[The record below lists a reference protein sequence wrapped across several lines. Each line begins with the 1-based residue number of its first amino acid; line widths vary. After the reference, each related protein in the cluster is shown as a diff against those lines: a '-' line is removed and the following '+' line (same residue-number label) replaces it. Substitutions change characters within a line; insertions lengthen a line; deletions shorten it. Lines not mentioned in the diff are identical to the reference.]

1 MSPIQAFRVPNA
13 KAISWTFRAG
23 ILVFVLLAIFP
34 PWIVRIDVP
43 YRIHSEKSAGYSLIL
58 SPPGFDKSQPFA
70 DRASVQLDWSRL
82 ALQWLILAGLV
93 GGTLVWQF
101 TRARSL
107 DGHFN
112 EGEQSNE
119 QAHAGRTTVHA
130 ETGKSLLSGFFLAT
144 SKNTTPSLRVR
155 WRVVL
160 VASLCLLEP
169 IAGGVWWHH
178 HAASPEGLRA
188 HAYVLLQ
195 RNQSKEAFSLFERAA
210 EKGDV
215 QSQYHVGYMYAEG
228 EGVEKNEWG
237 AERWYKKAAEQG
249 YANASFDLHYLY
261 VQRATER
268 SYENSKFRNEMARLG
283 VIIADKRDSVEQDY
297 LVQASWWYRKAA
309 EQGYAAA
316 QYGVAADYE
325 NGNGVPQ
332 NDAEAAR
339 WYGEALRGYR
349 KAAEQGDTSAQIAL
363 GHMYAE
369 GKGTPRNE
377 AEALR
382 WLSKAAEQ
390 GDMYTQLE
398 LATMYDRNAVE
409 KPVILDLSTSQPI
422 DLSAGLVPKKDRSKP
437 PKGYTKVIA
446 AASKDPYAEIAK
458 PIQGLPAGAVLKPIQ
473 KDPWAVVS
481 VKPLPS
487 AAAPEMTSKP
497 QIYDDAV
504 ALYWYNKAASQGSAE
519 AAKAALRLMK
529 NGTVPHPPK

>member
-1 MSPIQAFRVPNA
+1 MSPAQAFRVPNA

-34 PWIVRIDVP
+34 PWIVRIDIP

-58 SPPGFDKSQPFA
+58 SPPDLDKSQPFA

-82 ALQWLILAGLV
+82 ALQWLILAGVV

-101 TRARSL
+101 TRARGS
-107 DGHFN
+107 DGQFN
-112 EGEQSNE
+112 EAEQSNE
-119 QAHAGRTTVHA
+119 QADTGRTTVYA
-130 ETGKSLLSGFFLAT
+130 ETGKSLLSGFLAT
-144 SKNTTPSLRVR
+144 FKNSIPSLRER

-160 VASLCLLEP
+160 VASLCLLVP
-169 IAGGVWWHH
+169 IAGVVWWHH

-228 EGVEKNEWG
+228 EGVEKDEWD

-283 VIIADKRDSVEQDY
+283 VIIADERDSVEQDY
-297 LVQASWWYRKAA
+297 LVQALWWLRKAAEHGSSNAQDELGQWYSDGRHGAGKDEAEALRWYRKAA
-309 EQGYAAA
+309 EQGDVGA
-316 QYGVAADYE
+316 QSS
-325 NGNGVPQ
+325 
-332 NDAEAAR
+332 
-339 WYGEALRGYR
+339 LGY
-349 KAAEQGDTSAQIAL
+349 I
-363 GHMYAE
+363 YAE
-369 GKGTPRNE
+369 GKGVPRDE

-382 WLSKAAEQ
+382 WLRRAAEQ
-390 GDMYTQLE
+390 GNMGAQLE
-398 LATMYDRNAVE
+398 LGKMCEEPSDKQNA
-409 KPVILDLSTSQPI
+409 
-422 DLSAGLVPKKDRSKP
+422 
-437 PKGYTKVIA
+437 
-446 AASKDPYAEIAK
+446 
-458 PIQGLPAGAVLKPIQ
+458 
-473 KDPWAVVS
+473 
-481 VKPLPS
+481 
-487 AAAPEMTSKP
+487 
-497 QIYDDAV
+497 AV
-504 ALYWYNKAASQGSAE
+504 ALYWYSKAANQGDSD
-519 AAKAALRLMK
+519 AAKAALRLIK